1 MLRCGF
7 AILLHAFAHS
17 WLKSKLRYW
26 WKNKENLLQLR
37 GLVSKLNPSDWAW
50 AEWGFPFSQ
59 DIQTDGP
66 RSSSG
71 NQPVCNTLSGTT
83 RTASDL
89 HPCRWRLI
97 FINLINFEDEFIA
110 ADKIANYRPQQ
121 NSLGS
126 KLVSVW
132 AESPGRMGWGGG
144 VAVYNSPVRQ
154 PQRQQRK

>member
-7 AILLHAFAHS
+7 SILLHAFAHS
-17 WLKSKLRYW
+17 WLKSKLWHW
-26 WKNKENLLQLR
+26 WENKESVLQL
-37 GLVSKLNPSDWAW
+37 GGPVSTLNPSAVGMSG
-50 AEWGFPFSQ
+50 AFLFSFSQ
-59 DIQTDGP
+59 EIQIGSP

-71 NQPVCNTLSGTT
+71 NEPLRNTLSGTT
-83 RTASDL
+83 WIASEL

-110 ADKIANYRPQQ
+110 VDKIANYQPQQ

-132 AESPGRMGWGGG
+132 AESPGREGG
-144 VAVYNSPVRQ
+144 VAVCNSPVRQ